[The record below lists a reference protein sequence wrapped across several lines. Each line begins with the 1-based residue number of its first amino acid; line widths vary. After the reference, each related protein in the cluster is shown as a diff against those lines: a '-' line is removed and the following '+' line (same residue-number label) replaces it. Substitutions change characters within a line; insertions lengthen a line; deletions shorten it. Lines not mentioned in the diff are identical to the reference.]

1 MRKLISVLAVLG
13 LLAASLSLG
22 GVNTVD
28 STIASGTS
36 QVMAPTYTIG
46 DFWVTEVSM
55 GKEKYTTRISVVGQE
70 VLDGTYCWVL
80 DMENPT
86 LGTSIPQKAWVPKSD
101 PIFSL
106 VKMET
111 SGTEANPF
119 TMVKEVSLD
128 FPDGPPWPLEVG
140 KKFTVVTSMRQVTV
154 MENTRNETTATSRD
168 TYEVKKRERVKVP
181 AGRFN
186 CLKIV
191 VFNDKGESYRTIW
204 YSEEVKYAVKDIIT
218 GKAMSAQGRPTTV
231 RVMERKLKEY
241 SS

>member
-1 MRKLISVLAVLG
+1 
-13 LLAASLSLG
+13 
-22 GVNTVD
+22 
-28 STIASGTS
+28 
-36 QVMAPTYTIG
+36 MAPTYTIG

-55 GKEKYTTRISVVGQE
+55 GREKYTTRISVVGE
-70 VLDGTYCWVL
+70 EADCWVL
-80 DMENPT
+80 DMENPM
-86 LGTSIPQKAWVPKSD
+86 LGTSIPQKAWVLKSD

-106 VKMET
+106 VKMEA

-119 TMVKEVSLD
+119 TMLKEVSLD

-140 KKFTVVTSMRQVTV
+140 KKFTMVTSMRQVTV

-168 TYEVKKRERVKVP
+168 TYEVTKREKVKVP

-191 VFNDKGESYRTIW
+191 VFNDKGESYRTLW

-218 GKAMSAQGRPTTV
+218 AKSMSAQGRPTTV
-231 RVMERKLKEY
+231 RVMEGKLKEY